1 MEEISA
7 FLWRESLHDAANSAQ
22 QTANGA
28 LSCLAQMRLQFAEG
42 HLDGI
47 EVRRVGRQIN
57 QCCPRR
63 FDRLSDAGHLVDRQ
77 IVHHDNLAALEGR
90 NKILFHIS
98 KEQRS
103 IHGAFKDERRGHSA
117 LAQGADKGDDF
128 PVPVRRVIDEPLA
141 ARTAAAKPYHRGV
154 GPRLVD
160 KHQPCRVKHALLAH
174 PASALADH
182 IGTLLLGSI
191 QSFFLKVMP
200 WRSKKRHTAV
210 RLPSI
215 PTRDIA
221 TTISSSVM
229 SGCAAISPSRK
240 CTCSSSGETLPPL
253 GFASMLPVSL
263 QRCIQIT
270 TTLGLIP

>member
-7 FLWRESLHDAANSAQ
+7 FLWRESLDDAANSAQ

-47 EVRRVGRQIN
+47 EVRRVRRQIN
-57 QCCPRR
+57 QCRTHR

-77 IVHHDNLAALEGR
+77 IVHHDNVAALEGR

-128 PVPVRRVIDEPLA
+128 PVPVRRVIDQPLA
-141 ARTAAAKPYHRGV
+141 ARIAAPKRTIAV
-154 GPRLVD
+154 LV
-160 KHQPCRVKHALLAH
+160 HVSSINTSRAGSNMPCWR
-174 PASALADH
+174 
-182 IGTLLLGSI
+182 I
-191 QSFFLKVMP
+191 QR
-200 WRSKKRHTAV
+200 WRSRIT
-210 RLPSI
+210 
-215 PTRDIA
+215 
-221 TTISSSVM
+221 SSRFCS
-229 SGCAAISPSRK
+229 AAYK
-240 CTCSSSGETLPPL
+240 VFFKGD
-253 GFASMLPVSL
+253 
-263 QRCIQIT
+263 
-270 TTLGLIP
+270 

>member
-77 IVHHDNLAALEGR
+77 IVHHDNVAALEGR

-103 IHGAFKDERRGHSA
+103 IHDAFKDERRGHPA
-117 LAQGADKGDDF
+117 LAQGAGK
-128 PVPVRRVIDEPLA
+128 
-141 ARTAAAKPYHRGV
+141 
-154 GPRLVD
+154 
-160 KHQPCRVKHALLAH
+160 Q
-174 PASALADH
+174 
-182 IGTLLLGSI
+182 
-191 QSFFLKVMP
+191 
-200 WRSKKRHTAV
+200 
-210 RLPSI
+210 
-215 PTRDIA
+215 
-221 TTISSSVM
+221 
-229 SGCAAISPSRK
+229 
-240 CTCSSSGETLPPL
+240 
-253 GFASMLPVSL
+253 LPVNLFPPPTYKKVNPADSPIL
-263 QRCIQIT
+263 ILSARSEVLPIT
-270 TTLGLIP
+270 TVDDYSDNILAQQISQVPGVAQVTI